1 MTLNDVKN
9 YIRAVDEDD
18 NIVLLCM
25 ESAKSYLQDAV
36 DDFDNRYA
44 NGTQSWKAKA
54 DLAMM
59 QLCGNYY
66 ENRGETD
73 NIDIPKTVRLIIYQL
88 QNDTTNST
96 SNSTT
101 NGGE

>member
-1 MTLNDVKN
+1 MTLNDVKQ

-59 QLCGNYY
+59 QLCAYYY
-66 ENRGETD
+66 ENRGGEADD
-73 NIDIPKTVRLIIYQL
+73 NNVDIPKSVRLAIYQL
-88 QNDTTNST
+88 QN
-96 SNSTT
+96 
-101 NGGE
+101 GGVINV